1 MVKKHIRPADL
12 LDKMVDVHSHVG
24 IQIREAAQIA
34 FPYCSSIEDL
44 YYRQKANGVDVSVVF
59 PISPAFFFDITMF
72 METGRLVPADRPLSK
87 APYERENRLLLNE
100 VFVFCSELQDRF
112 LPFISIDPGRKVRE
126 QIEVLRELEREFP
139 IYGVKIVPILCQS
152 KVSELLG
159 EGEVFLEFFAERNW
173 PMLLHASTDPT
184 DEFSS
189 AADTFRVI
197 ERHPELRYCLAHCL
211 GFHREFLEQANALPN
226 VWVDTAAL
234 KIQVEL
240 VRETGRYKTPEMVDL
255 DYFDHTRV
263 MQELVERFPR
273 TIVWGSDS
281 PYHSYI
287 TRRLQGEGVYSD
299 FRLKGTYEQEKAA
312 LDALTPEQRRQISLN
327 AGQFLFGFAEP

>member
-1 MVKKHIRPADL
+1 VVKKHIQPVDL
-12 LDKMVDVHSHVG
+12 LGKTVDVHSHVG

-34 FPYCSSIEDL
+34 FPYCSSVEDL
-44 YYRQKANGVDVSVVF
+44 HYRQIANGVDASVVF
-59 PISPAFFFDITMF
+59 PISPAFFFDINF
-72 METGRLVPADRPLSK
+72 FVETGRLVPAGRPVSA

-100 VFVFCSELQDRF
+100 VFVFCSELQNRF

-126 QIEVLRELEREFP
+126 QIEVLRELEGDFP
-139 IYGVKIVPILCQS
+139 IYGVKVVPILCQS
-152 KVSELLG
+152 RVSELLG

-173 PMLLHASTDPT
+173 PMLFHASTDPT

-211 GFHREFLEQANALPN
+211 GFHREFLERADALPN

-240 VRETGRYKTPEMVDL
+240 VRENSQYRTPEMVDL
-255 DYFDHTRV
+255 DYSDHTRV
-263 MQELVERFPR
+263 IQELVERFPR
-273 TIVWGSDS
+273 TIVWGSDA

-299 FRLKGTYEQEKAA
+299 FCLKGTYEQEKAA
-312 LDALTPEQRRQISLN
+312 LDALSPEQRRQINLSTI
-327 AGQFLFGFAEP
+327 QFLFG